1 MCLYWYWQTI
11 LCNNIIISGTN
22 DYKKA
27 LYVEAWSFCYINLA
41 CKPPPLYPSEF
52 EEAAT
57 SIMQHELHMT
67 KDSIDIEN
75 EKRVYLHLI
84 NAFDNV

>member
-11 LCNNIIISGTN
+11 LCNIISGTN

-27 LYVEAWSFCYINLA
+27 LDVEAWSFCYINLA
-41 CKPPPLYPSEF
+41 CKPLYPSEF

-75 EKRVYLHLI
+75 AKKVYLHLI

>member
-1 MCLYWYWQTI
+1 M
-11 LCNNIIISGTN
+11 
-22 DYKKA
+22 
-27 LYVEAWSFCYINLA
+27 NLA
-41 CKPPPLYPSEF
+41 CKSLPLYPSEF

-57 SIMQHELHMT
+57 VIMQHELHMT

-75 EKRVYLHLI
+75 AKRVYLHLI